1 MKISDIPN
9 RAQLITDSQD
19 VNAILVEL
27 GLPLDGEYGGIFL
40 TDDYRVYGFEGT
52 VPYLEKIIDYLGIL
66 GE

>member
-19 VNAILVEL
+19 VRAILIEL
-27 GLPLDGEYGGIFL
+27 GIPLDGEYGGIFL
-40 TDDYRVYGFEGT
+40 TDDYEVYGFKGT
-52 VPYLEKIIDYLGIL
+52 VPFLEKIVDYLGIL